1 MVCVT
6 NEVNMSVKSTYRF
19 VTGYLRV
26 LVMVIMG
33 NGTCIRID
41 KSAAATFL
49 PVFDPPGVSS
59 RRLHQLNYFFG
70 EG

>member
-1 MVCVT
+1 
-6 NEVNMSVKSTYRF
+6 
-19 VTGYLRV
+19 
-26 LVMVIMG
+26 MVIMG